1 MVANASSPA
10 PQAKKRKV
18 QKCTPWNL
26 APKLPDGE
34 DEVSYKRHLMSLKA
48 EWSKRHPNEQFV
60 DQLMKLT
67 FAQRRQWILTEPR
80 LASMIF
86 EECPFLSSLKHVSL
100 LYLVL
105 HLETACMWV
114 SVCID
119 VVMLSIQ
126 YHICYN
132 TLMVILSSLVQSL
145 DEL

>member
-26 APKLPDGE
+26 AAKLPDGE

-80 LASMIF
+80 LASTIF
-86 EECPFLSSLKHVSL
+86 EVSISLKSHTCKPIISS
-100 LYLVL
+100 
-105 HLETACMWV
+105 TALGNGMYV
-114 SVCID
+114 GFGV
-119 VVMLSIQ
+119 
-126 YHICYN
+126 
-132 TLMVILSSLVQSL
+132 
-145 DEL
+145 